1 MDPTV
6 TLINN
11 KSSTPSSLTN
21 NNSISSLPRVSTNK
35 SFERI
40 KVGYEPFKLEGNDKV
55 FSPIISN
62 KDNSN
67 TKKAQQKDNNNSD
80 SLIEDDFSPNL
91 DFLSQQSS
99 NLPSSLFPTH
109 TAGRKLSKISENTQL
124 STIQQ
129 SKLESKPLKPITTL
143 SRSSS
148 SDGSVSS
155 KVSERD
161 LSVSGEEKVGQ
172 EDSCLTKQTRRVY
185 SHNRDPL
192 SRILEEKD
200 IKALVTE
207 QPETIY
213 NSEEGEQIT
222 SDISTIS
229 TNHFP
234 NATPILSSNLNSSEH
249 LSASTDVSSILN
261 PTSLS
266 ISVHSEKS
274 ILGDMYST
282 IKQGQSSVAITSS
295 PTPIPDKY
303 PNISSLKNVKEGRAG
318 LLHRED
324 KYPGPGAYFSHKS
337 GPMGDLSGGLSP
349 NKRPR
354 FYTQNSQSRNER
366 WPSPSIDST
375 RERMSG
381 RKVMEGW
388 PSSPRRMQ
396 LASPRFKS
404 LTDLMEGPEGS
415 EQQQESSACRVNPL
429 SSPSHNTFKPSND
442 SVHPTTP
449 VNSILNLNPI
459 CEEDSEEED
468 KEEKKEEE
476 EDGVEKRQE
485 SRELEQ
491 KVIKEQEEIL
501 DSKNDEKDRF
511 PKPGK
516 FFGSNRTKN
525 SRFLDLMSNEES
537 SPIPPSV
544 LSPQSFG
551 RRQPMSLGRLTF
563 NNNPKKLL
571 NRENNSGT
579 SLPQGTQT
587 ISEEDNDGEEDD
599 VIEEQQAKAKGREKR
614 MSGSFSSSLDGINED
629 EELDGLEEQKEQKE
643 SLPLPDFSKNGSNRK
658 TRTLDI
664 DLFSSKEKYVEES
677 KSERKS
683 PGARI
688 TARLFPSIQSRRTM
702 PQLTVRT
709 PLPMLSISETEDD
722 EEEEE
727 ETEMSS
733 DNASSRYPPSE
744 LSDILPSPATS
755 MTPSVSSTPMTPVSG
770 KSTSW
775 RWPKRSFS
783 PAREKNKE
791 LPNDDPSDHIGK
803 VGSNIW
809 AKKTLGQLRK
819 YHQRQSPSILSKGF
833 NLPSPLKEPTTPLQ
847 SPVSDISDSKKSP
860 AVSIPEQP
868 LETINEEEEDEEIGI
883 WSSEEVD
890 LTDSGIDEKKPST
903 PTSISSILNSN
914 IIEEEPQGMKVSPEH
929 LTVVG
934 GMFVSR
940 DSPNASTTSLT
951 LRSNPSSSSLAKH
964 NAKPLFET
972 TFTISNITDKPL
984 RYEILWP
991 AFRFDVTPAYG
1002 VVKPQSV
1009 TLVKIS
1015 VMHKHLSAGSK
1026 RDDSKK
1032 LMGILKGSEKDDDN
1046 RPLMGRTRL
1055 LVLCENNE
1063 RKEVIVDI
1071 VQVKKKV
1078 KGEVEHVRS
1087 SSKNAKDEDG
1097 NFIRRF
1103 SKSSGKSFTRTV
1115 DDLIKA
1121 ARARTRKQTKPEDRP
1136 RPAKNN
1142 SKGKST
1148 AVGTANKVQSAPP
1161 LRRTS
1166 SKPPSR
1172 SSSPEGNIRNR
1183 VVRRKASSSSLRS
1196 RPNTP
1201 DRRNST
1207 SPSPNTR
1214 SRTPDESKS
1223 IKQLPQRKNLLYVG
1237 APGNISCSPTTIRET
1252 NHSVFRIQNPTNKPV
1267 TWHLTTAT
1275 NPFLRRSE
1283 STSTSA
1289 TTSATASASTSAQ
1302 KINDEVFLIMK
1313 TSGFLRPGQ
1322 TEKVVVSFRPV
1333 IVGTY
1338 HQSFML
1344 EDSMNADGAGGL
1356 GGVSVRIQGEGKLDV
1371 SAPVRPDIKRNSGSR
1386 IKDFEVSE
1394 TEVHIPATRVGK
1406 RRSVGIKIHN
1416 PSSQLIRIKCK
1427 VDLGNEAS
1435 TALSIPLSS
1444 VQIKPRAF
1452 VLLPIRFQPKEE
1464 GEIRGMIKL
1473 QAVGRTEVNV
1483 DIVAEGVSD
1492 APLEI
1497 S

>member
-1 MDPTV
+1 MDSTV

-11 KSSTPSSLTN
+11 KSSKPSLTN
-21 NNSISSLPRVSTNK
+21 NNSISSLPRVSPNK
-35 SFERI
+35 SFEKI
-40 KVGYEPFKLEGNDKV
+40 KDGYEPFKLEGNDKV
-55 FSPIISN
+55 FSPKISN

-67 TKKAQQKDNNNSD
+67 TKQAQQKDNSNPD
-80 SLIEDDFSPNL
+80 SFIEDDFSPNL
-91 DFLSQQSS
+91 KFLSQQSS

-109 TAGRKLSKISENTQL
+109 TAGRKLSKISEKTKI

-129 SKLESKPLKPITTL
+129 SKLESKPLKPLTTL

-155 KVSERD
+155 KDSERD
-161 LSVSGEEKVGQ
+161 LSVSREEKVGQ

-185 SHNRDPL
+185 SHNRDAL

-200 IKALVTE
+200 IKALVSKQT
-207 QPETIY
+207 ETICY
-213 NSEEGEQIT
+213 SEEGEQIT
-222 SDISTIS
+222 SDISTMS
-229 TNHFP
+229 TNNFP
-234 NATPILSSNLNSSEH
+234 NTTPILSSNLNSSEH
-249 LSASTDVSSILN
+249 LSTSTDVSSILN
-261 PTSLS
+261 PSSLS

-282 IKQGQSSVAITSS
+282 IKQGQHA
-295 PTPIPDKY
+295 
-303 PNISSLKNVKEGRAG
+303 NVKEGRAG
-318 LLHRED
+318 SLHRED
-324 KYPGPGAYFSHKS
+324 KYPSPGAYFSHMS

-349 NKRPR
+349 QKRPR
-354 FYTQNSQSRNER
+354 FYTSNNQNRNER
-366 WPSPSIDST
+366 WPSPSIDPT

-415 EQQQESSACRVNPL
+415 EQQ
-429 SSPSHNTFKPSND
+429 
-442 SVHPTTP
+442 
-449 VNSILNLNPI
+449 
-459 CEEDSEEED
+459 
-468 KEEKKEEE
+468 
-476 EDGVEKRQE
+476 KRQE

-491 KVIKEQEEIL
+491 KVIMERKEIKEIKEQEEIL
-501 DSKNDEKDRF
+501 DSTNDEKDKDIL

-516 FFGSNRTKN
+516 FFGSNRTNN
-525 SRFLDLMSNEES
+525 SRFLELMSSDETS
-537 SPIPPSV
+537 LSPPV
-544 LSPQSFG
+544 LSPRSFG
-551 RRQPMSLGRLTF
+551 RRQQMSLGSKRML
-563 NNNPKKLL
+563 NNNPKKI
-571 NRENNSGT
+571 RENNSGT
-579 SLPQGTQT
+579 SLSHCTPS
-587 ISEEDNDGEEDD
+587 IPEEDKEDD
-599 VIEEQQAKAKGREKR
+599 DIIIEEQQAKTKGREKR
-614 MSGSFSSSLDGINED
+614 
-629 EELDGLEEQKEQKE
+629 
-643 SLPLPDFSKNGSNRK
+643 
-658 TRTLDI
+658 I

-688 TARLFPSIQSRRTM
+688 TRLFPSIQSRRTM

-709 PLPMLSISETEDD
+709 PLPI
-722 EEEEE
+722 
-727 ETEMSS
+727 
-733 DNASSRYPPSE
+733 RYPPSE
-744 LSDILPSPATS
+744 ISDILPSPASS
-755 MTPSVSSTPMTPVSG
+755 MTPSASSAPLTPVSG

-783 PAREKNKE
+783 PAKENHKE
-791 LPNDDPSDHIGK
+791 LPNDDPADHIGK

-833 NLPSPLKEPTTPLQ
+833 NLSSPLKEPTSPLQ

-890 LTDSGIDEKKPST
+890 LTDSGVDEKKPST
-903 PTSISSILNSN
+903 PTSISSILNPN

-1009 TLVKIS
+1009 TLVKLS

-1046 RPLMGRTRL
+1046 KPLMGRTRL

-1078 KGEVEHVRS
+1078 KGEVESVRS

-1136 RPAKNN
+1136 RPAKISSV

-1148 AVGTANKVQSAPP
+1148 AVGTTNKVQSAPP
-1161 LRRTS
+1161 LRRSIS

-1172 SSSPEGNIRNR
+1172 SSSPEGSNKNR

-1207 SPSPNTR
+1207 SPSPNPR

-1223 IKQLPQRKNLLYVG
+1223 IKQLPQRKNFLYVG

-1252 NHSVFRIQNPTNKPV
+1252 NHSVFRIHNPTNKPV

-1275 NPFLRRSE
+1275 NPFLRL
-1283 STSTSA
+1283 
-1289 TTSATASASTSAQ
+1289 
-1302 KINDEVFLIMK
+1302 FLIMK

-1386 IKDFEVSE
+1386 LKDFEVSE

-1427 VDLGNEAS
+1427 VELGSDSNEAL

-1464 GEIRGMIKL
+1464 GEIRGIIKL

-1497 S
+1497 SS